1 MNKILTLSGVVTN
14 FDNDAEERYYNA
26 FYIGEKKIE
35 IPVEFCANVN
45 LFRSLIH
52 IFSYHQISD

>member
-26 FYIGEKKIE
+26 FISVRKK
-35 IPVEFCANVN
+35 
-45 LFRSLIH
+45 
-52 IFSYHQISD
+52 